1 MCVICERETRGA
13 PKRTEIKE
21 TSWNYSLLERQ
32 GPLFSF
38 ASERYISEMYR
49 CEDDRRRK
57 GQRGGKRGG
66 SIECAIPHAWS
77 TWPKKKMKKLFP
89 LKKVFSAVKSL
100 NPPFLDSVLSDPSLL
115 FPLANDGDRSSC
127 ARVFSKNVY

>member
-66 SIECAIPHAWS
+66 SIECAIPHACS
-77 TWPKKKMKKLFP
+77 TWPKKKMIKA
-89 LKKVFSAVKSL
+89 FSAEEGFFSREKPQ
-100 NPPFLDSVLSDPSLL
+100 PPVS
-115 FPLANDGDRSSC
+115 
-127 ARVFSKNVY
+127 